1 MEAVMTANTP
11 IVKQSISRRDLAASF
26 NYQTL
31 FILFIFGSV
40 AGFLVEGIS
49 HIIKAGTWENH
60 AAVVWGPFCIIY
72 GVGLLVVYILAC
84 FLSSSST
91 LRLFAAFTLSGT
103 VIEYFASL
111 IQEMWLGSAS
121 WDYSGHFLNIGGRVS
136 LQMALFWG
144 VLGLLFVWFLY
155 PPLQYVLGRI
165 HGKWLNCACVVLSV
179 FMAVNL
185 LVTAAALTRWTARQN
200 GEQASTFIEFAL
212 DRHFD
217 NATMTDLFP
226 NMIFRF

>member
-1 MEAVMTANTP
+1 MELVKILQAKTTRRLCGTKEAVRLC
-11 IVKQSISRRDLAASF
+11 S
-26 NYQTL
+26 YQTL
-31 FILFIFGSV
+31 FVLFIFGSM
-40 AGFLVEGIS
+40 AGFLIEGVC
-49 HIIKAGTWENH
+49 HIFKAGFWENH
-60 AAVVWGPFCIIY
+60 SAVVWGPFCIIY
-72 GVGLLVVYILAC
+72 GIGAVAVYLLSCGLSRCGL
-84 FLSSSST
+84 FLS
-91 LRLFAAFTLSGT
+91 FVAFTLSGAA
-103 VIEYFASL
+103 IEYFTSL

-121 WDYSGHFLNIGGRVS
+121 WDYSDHFLNIGGRVS

-165 HGKWLNCACVVLSV
+165 HGKWLNRACVVLSV

-200 GEQASTFIEFAL
+200 GEQASTSIELAL

-217 NATMTDLFP
+217 DATMTDLFP
-226 NMIFRF
+226 NMTFRS